1 MNATNTTD
9 YNYTQNDLKK
19 TNNEEVNILN
29 YIKEKNDKKQINKI
43 EIITKETT
51 ANIKENNLNKIIS
64 ENEYEQ
70 LCSKFSNGEDLTLDE
85 LRKLRNYETQ
95 QKEKNKEQSFTQ
107 KTMKINPYES
117 RGFTNNNILIY
128 LILLTIFIGIITG
141 YVLYNVTH

>member
-1 MNATNTTD
+1 MNAANTND

-19 TNNEEVNILN
+19 TINEEVNILN
-29 YIKEKNDKKQINKI
+29 YIKEKNNKKQINKI

-64 ENEYEQ
+64 ENEYDQ

-85 LRKLRNYETQ
+85 LRMLRNYETQ
-95 QKEKNKEQSFTQ
+95 QKEKNKEESLTQ